1 MDDWLNRVWQEIAE
15 RPSGPLAMR
24 FYLQPTMAA
33 ILAVRDGLKDARA
46 GKPPYFWELFSNPGY
61 RRELMQDGWKS
72 IRKVFILAA
81 ILDIVYQLIVLR
93 AIRPLET
100 LLIAFML
107 AIFPYLLIRGP
118 INRIARNV
126 RNHRATESQRRRRRA

>member
-1 MDDWLNRVWQEIAE
+1 MDDLLIQFWKEIVD
-15 RPSGPLAMR
+15 RPGGPFAMR

-33 ILAVRDGLKDARA
+33 FFAVRDGLKDARA
-46 GKPPYFWELFSNPGY
+46 GKPPYFWELFINRAY

-72 IRKVFILAA
+72 IRKVFIMAS
-81 ILDIVYQLIVLR
+81 ILDIVYQLVVLR

-100 LLIAFML
+100 LVVASML
-107 AIFPYLLIRGP
+107 AIFPYLLLRGP

-126 RNHRATESQRRRRRA
+126 WKDIDRETRRRRRRA